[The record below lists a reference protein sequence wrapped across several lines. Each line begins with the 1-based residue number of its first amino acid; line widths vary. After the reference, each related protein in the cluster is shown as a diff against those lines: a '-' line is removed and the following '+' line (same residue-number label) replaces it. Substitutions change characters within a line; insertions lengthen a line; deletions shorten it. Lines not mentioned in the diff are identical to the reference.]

1 MRNFIDKVAA
11 RAVSAGLARFA
22 KQPLALQPDDLR
34 QARISFSQFAEDLV
48 VVEHLIHLRRPRGIY
63 VDAGC
68 FDPVRFSNTR
78 LLHLLGWRGV
88 NVDASPEAISVFGR
102 ARPDDHNVC
111 AALSD
116 RAEQAEFLSTSS
128 GASSRLAE
136 FGRPFRNPSKE
147 ITRRTVITET
157 LADILDASPFA
168 SSPVDFLD
176 IDCEGADLKVLAGF
190 GLEQRR
196 PALICI
202 EAHDGIGEERALG
215 DYLGAMRY
223 RQVSRCGLSLIFRD
237 ADL

>member
-1 MRNFIDKVAA
+1 MSDFIDRITA

-34 QARISFSQFAEDLV
+34 HARFSFSQFAEDLV
-48 VVEHLIHLRRPRGIY
+48 VVEHLSHLGRPRGIY

-68 FDPVRFSNTR
+68 FDPFRFSNTR

-88 NVDASPEAISVFGR
+88 NVDASPESIRAFAC
-102 ARPDDHNVC
+102 ARPGDYNIC

-116 RAEQAEFLSTSS
+116 RREKAEFLTTAS

-136 FGRPFRNPSKE
+136 VARPFRNPAKKT
-147 ITRRTVITET
+147 TRRTVVTET
-157 LADILDASPFA
+157 LVNILDASPFA

-190 GLEQRR
+190 GLERRR
-196 PALICI
+196 PAIICI
-202 EAHDGIGEERALG
+202 EAHDGAGEERALE
-215 DYLGAMRY
+215 DYLGSLRY
-223 RQVSRCGLSLIFRD
+223 RQAARCGLSLIFRD